1 MIPKPK
7 REGERPLGIPT
18 VRDSVIKT
26 TTKIVRE
33 PIFEA
38 DLRRRPAV
46 CRTSLPPLTRR
57 FPSSSVP
64 R

>member
-18 VRDSVIKT
+18 ICDSVIKT
-26 TTKIVRE
+26 IAKIVRE
-33 PIFEA
+33 PIFQA

-46 CRTSLPPLTRR
+46 CS
-57 FPSSSVP
+57 
-64 R
+64 